1 MVRKSARPSE
11 TQDVEAALDELYA
24 APPSEFVPLRER
36 LALAARTGGRPQDAR
51 RLHAARRPTLAAWAA
66 NLLLR
71 AREQESRRFL
81 ELGRALREAYGNL
94 DAQGIRELSEQR
106 RSVVSAL
113 SRQAAELAA
122 EAGHR
127 LSDAARQDVE
137 ATLRAVLA
145 DQDAAD
151 RWAAGRLESALTPPS
166 EFPSVT
172 GAATGGPARAGSAK
186 RPPGSSRSDPP
197 EPSPRS
203 PRSSRSSQS
212 SQRSQRSQSSRRQDE
227 LAERRRR
234 RREQEA
240 EARRASEAADRRLG
254 DLRAALAGAEDEL
267 HRAQD
272 RQDRARRQHADAGQ
286 RLHDAERDL
295 RRAEREMRQAE
306 QDLHGAEQERR
317 TADERRRAAADAVTA
332 AGREARDA
340 ERKLRR
346 LTGPQSGPG

>member
-1 MVRKSARPSE
+1 MVRKGVRPDD

-36 LALAARTGGRPQDAR
+36 LALAARTEGRPQDAR

-94 DAQGIRELSEQR
+94 DAQGVRELSEQR
-106 RSVVSAL
+106 RSVVSAM
-113 SRQAAELAA
+113 SRQAAELAG

-127 LSDAARQDVE
+127 LSDAARRDVE

-186 RPPGSSRSDPP
+186 QAPDSSRSDPP
-197 EPSPRS
+197 EASTRSPRS
-203 PRSSRSSQS
+203 PRSSQP
-212 SQRSQRSQSSRRQDE
+212 SQSSRKQDE
-227 LAERRRR
+227 PAERRRR

-254 DLRAALAGAEDEL
+254 DLQTALAEAEEEL

-272 RQDRARRQHADAGQ
+272 RQERARRRHADAGQ
-286 RLHDAERDL
+286 RLHDAEREL
-295 RRAEREMRQAE
+295 RQAEGEVRQAE

-346 LTGPQSGPG
+346 LTGPRSGPG